1 MATNHV
7 LFAGGGAAG
16 HLHAGLAVAAQLRQ
30 CSSQVEITFAGS
42 GKPRERHTIRT
53 AGYHYSM
60 VPSQPAPQNPIQA
73 LRFVTDNVAGYCAA
87 RWMLCEQQISL
98 VVGMGGY
105 TSMSVVRAAVARGL
119 PTLLLE
125 QNAIPSRTTRWISRS
140 AAMICSGY
148 EEIRPHLHV
157 QAPLTVTGNPAR
169 PAFEHLYRSRQMER
183 GARSEERGA
192 RSKERGASSKGR
204 LVILG
209 GAAGARS
216 LNESM
221 PAALRQLGE
230 RLAGWQIVHQTG
242 EGQLQATEKRYR
254 QNKVDALAV
263 TYIDDIAS
271 VLFASD
277 LVVCRAGGTT
287 LSELALVGIP
297 AVLVPYPRASD
308 DHQMA
313 NAKVVAAA
321 NACRLISETSQAD
334 SFDKALAHELAPLI
348 TGESLRL
355 EMGRNMLQLA
365 RPEAAS
371 EIANMIVSHLHGSS
385 SDLQA
390 A

>member
-42 GKPRERHTIRT
+42 GKPRERHIIRT

-60 VPSQPAPQNPIQA
+60 VPSQPAPHNPIQA

-87 RWMLCEQQISL
+87 RWMLSEQQISL

-125 QNAIPSRTTRWISRS
+125 QNAIPSRITRWISRS

-148 EEIRPHLHV
+148 EEVRPHLHV

-169 PAFEHLYRSRQMER
+169 PVFEHLYHSRQKER
-183 GARSEERGA
+183 GARSEERGT
-192 RSKERGASSKGR
+192 RNKGR

-242 EGQLQATEKRYR
+242 EGQLQETEKRYR
-254 QNKVDALAV
+254 QNKIDALAV
-263 TYIDDIAS
+263 TYIDEIAP

-287 LSELALVGIP
+287 LSELALAGIP
-297 AVLVPYPRASD
+297 AVLVPYPHASD

-321 NACRLISETSQAD
+321 QACRLINETSQAG

-348 TGESLRL
+348 AGESLRL
-355 EMGRNMLQLA
+355 EMGRNMLRLA

-371 EIANMIVSHLHGSS
+371 EIAAMIVSHLHGSS